1 MTWSPFW
8 FQSSTLS
15 LLSSDL
21 NDDSDDGDGHD
32 ENGDNNDDDEN
43 YENLSG
49 LEWFALHRT
58 LMLNSTGFHTGFK
71 LFLWT
76 CNIVSCEPEILYHS
90 QAQNMCTLWN
100 CVSVVFLVPKSSIS
114 QPLCVRAAELIKKTR
129 TEVPPLLILTFRE
142 NPISFC
148 QHTPQRI
155 TLFVHQR
162 LTITTIKYNYVF
174 CNTFCDSSLLS
185 LCLCK
190 YEIWRGKSW
199 ILFVMI
205 DLSPV
210 HHPPLPKFS
219 RPQDCQKG
227 VTATPSP
234 PDIKDIDQTC

>member
-1 MTWSPFW
+1 
-8 FQSSTLS
+8 
-15 LLSSDL
+15 
-21 NDDSDDGDGHD
+21 
-32 ENGDNNDDDEN
+32 
-43 YENLSG
+43 
-49 LEWFALHRT
+49 
-58 LMLNSTGFHTGFK
+58 
-71 LFLWT
+71 
-76 CNIVSCEPEILYHS
+76 
-90 QAQNMCTLWN
+90 MCTLWN
-100 CVSVVFLVPKSSIS
+100 CVSVSFLVPKSSNS
-114 QPLCVRAAELIKKTR
+114 PLLCVRAAELIKKTR
-129 TEVPPLLILTFRE
+129 TEVPPLLIFTSRE

-234 PDIKDIDQTC
+234 PDIKDIDQIC